1 MKFYDIEDSII
12 EKDGYILKFTNKG
25 EVGKGPLKNRFTC
38 NTPDNDAQIKANLD
52 TMIRIMES
60 KGDVHGEL
68 MVTCTRVGEPLK
80 ALQIE
85 IAKKS
90 AEKIEEKSEVP
101 PARRGRKP
109 ANQEE
114 ESDGK
119 DR

>member
-1 MKFYDIEDSII
+1 MKFYGIEDSII

-90 AEKIEEKSEVP
+90 EAP

-109 ANQEE
+109 ANQEG